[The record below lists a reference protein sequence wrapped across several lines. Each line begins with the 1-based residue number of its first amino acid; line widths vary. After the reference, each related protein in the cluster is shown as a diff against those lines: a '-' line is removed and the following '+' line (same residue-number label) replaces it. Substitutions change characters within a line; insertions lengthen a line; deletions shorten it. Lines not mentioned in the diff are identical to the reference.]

1 MTIATDGT
9 IHYIGFIR
17 RRQGMS
23 HADFAHHWGTIHR
36 DLVME
41 FADPGPILQYVQ
53 DVGIDDFPEGFPKGI
68 QSDFDGAPELWIR
81 DEAALADLF
90 AAERFQY
97 AYAVDSPLFIT
108 MPAISFFV
116 QDAVMLAGEAR
127 GVKLMR
133 LIGAPPGEAHE
144 AFADAWKNAAHPLGM
159 ERSRPLRLM
168 RSLILSAEAQGTDA
182 ASYFGIESSWWPDA
196 RTAASAWLA
205 RDAAAAGTEQVLLA
219 RGRVVM
225 ARATADTI

>member
-53 DVGIDDFPEGFPKGI
+53 DVGIEDFSEGF
-68 QSDFDGAPELWIR
+68 QHDFDGAPELWIR

-133 LIGAPPGEAHE
+133 LIGAPPGNARE
-144 AFADAWKNAAHPLGM
+144 AFASAWESAAHPLGM
-159 ERSRPLRLM
+159 DDSHPLRLV

-219 RGRVVM
+219 RERVVM